1 MTNEELKQQ
10 IKELQEIIHQN
21 GIQFKDVCK
30 EYDDLKA
37 VIDEIKT
44 WILSLQ
50 QDLPTVDVPTELNK
64 ILKES
69 K

>member
-44 WILSLQ
+44 L
-50 QDLPTVDVPTELNK
+50 TEGKITDMWKIRKLK
-64 ILKES
+64 EILKES

>member
-1 MTNEELKQQ
+1 LTNEELKQQ

-37 VIDEIKT
+37 VIDEIKERT
-44 WILSLQ
+44 KG
-50 QDLPTVDVPTELNK
+50 TECYQIIK
-64 ILKES
+64 EILKES

>member
-1 MTNEELKQQ
+1 LTNEELKQQ

-44 WILSLQ
+44 L
-50 QDLPTVDVPTELNK
+50 TEGKITDMWKIRKLK
-64 ILKES
+64 EILKES

>member
-44 WILSLQ
+44 LAEGKITDMWKIRKLK
-50 QDLPTVDVPTELNK
+50 E

>member
-1 MTNEELKQQ
+1 LTNEELKQQ

-44 WILSLQ
+44 LAEGKITDMWKIRKLK
-50 QDLPTVDVPTELNK
+50 E